1 MTTTAAEGRGSP
13 GGRYR
18 QLDAALIVDTVERL
32 ALRIGERFP
41 ASGLGGVS
49 RELLAVAKE
58 SAARLERLRRPI
70 WPLRLA
76 VGVLL
81 ATIGVVVIVS
91 LRGLDSRPAMP
102 GASEAIQIFES
113 LVQDAIF
120 IGIAIYFLVT
130 LERRL
135 KRRAALRAI
144 HELRSIAHIVDM
156 HQLTKDP
163 EQFLSPQAETASS
176 PRRTM
181 TRFELGRYLDYC
193 SELLSLTS
201 KLGALYVATFDDPVV
216 LASVNEVVTLTTG
229 LSGKIWQKIMILD
242 TALPQSEAML
252 RP

>member
-1 MTTTAAEGRGSP
+1 MTTAASRDSDGT

-18 QLDAALIVDTVERL
+18 RLEAALIVETVDQL
-32 ALRIGERFP
+32 ARRIVERFP
-41 ASGLGGVS
+41 SSGLGSVG
-49 RELLAVAKE
+49 RELLAVANE

-70 WPLRLA
+70 WPLRIA
-76 VGVLL
+76 VGALL
-81 ATIGVVVIVS
+81 AAIVAIAVMT
-91 LRGLDSRPAMP
+91 LLGLDARPEIP
-102 GASEAIQIFES
+102 GVSEAIQTFES

-120 IGIAIYFLVT
+120 VGIAIYFLVT

-135 KRRAALRAI
+135 KRRSALRAI
-144 HELRSIAHIVDM
+144 HELRSLAHIVDM

-163 EQFLSPQAETASS
+163 EQFLSTRGETPSS

-181 TRFELGRYLDYC
+181 TRFELARYLDYC

-201 KLGALYVATFDDPVV
+201 KLAALYVATFDDPVV

-242 TALPQSEAML
+242 TTLPQSDPL
-252 RP
+252 LPS